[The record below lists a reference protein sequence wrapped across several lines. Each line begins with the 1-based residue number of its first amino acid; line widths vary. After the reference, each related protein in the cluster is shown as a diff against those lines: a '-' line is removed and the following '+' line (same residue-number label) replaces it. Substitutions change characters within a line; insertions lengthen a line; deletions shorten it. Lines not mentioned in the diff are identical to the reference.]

1 MSPIRL
7 VSGAALC
14 HVRFGGNME
23 NEGPSAGRR
32 PLKSRKTR
40 WAALL
45 TRAALASGISANG
58 MSVLGVFVS
67 ILGAAFM
74 LFAPERLWLF
84 ALAALTIQLRL
95 LANML
100 DGLIAV
106 EGGRGSATG
115 AIFNEFPDRLED
127 SLFLVAAGYACGLS
141 WLGWLAALLAATCA
155 YVRLLGGT
163 LGFPQD
169 FGGPMAKP
177 HRMAAL
183 TLGCLVATFWP
194 PALQAALA
202 LIAAGT
208 VLTIVLRLT
217 RLARALKR

>member
-1 MSPIRL
+1 
-7 VSGAALC
+7 
-14 HVRFGGNME
+14 ME

-32 PLKSRKTR
+32 PLKSRTTR

-58 MSVLGVFVS
+58 MSVLGVLVS
-67 ILGAAFM
+67 ILGAAAI
-74 LFAPERLWLF
+74 LFAQERLWLF
-84 ALAALTIQLRL
+84 ALAALAIQLRL

-106 EGGRGSATG
+106 EGGRGSPTG
-115 AIFNEFPDRLED
+115 PIFNEFPDRIED

-163 LGFPQD
+163 LGFKQD

-183 TLGCLVATFWP
+183 TLGCLVAILWL
-194 PALQAALA
+194 PALQTTLA
-202 LIAAGT
+202 VIAAGT
-208 VLTIVLRLT
+208 ALTIVLRLA
-217 RLARALKR
+217 RMARALKR